1 MGKKWG
7 IKTKKR
13 LGKPKLLFVVNID
26 LVIDY
31 FLIVVIQ
38 LEDSIRQ
45 ALPKYTMLHKPVD
58 FR

>member
-7 IKTKKR
+7 IKRKRR
-13 LGKPKLLFVVNID
+13 LGKPKPPFVVNIE
-26 LVIDY
+26 LVTED

-45 ALPKYTMLHKPVD
+45 ALPSSTRML
-58 FR
+58 FL